1 MRDAPVVGVPVSV
14 TSDGRCSSWSPSL
27 DRPVNSG
34 PNVVEIRRRLR
45 VMNSGDSIA
54 VAALSPKVVF
64 GVAKMGTGLSFVVD
78 DGEDRDEVDAFVTME
93 RPGTLRRLLSCR
105 SREPGRVAC
114 ELEPEAIA
122 PSTVSD
128 LDSKDDPEPSESPSR
143 DGVMEGT
150 GTL

>member
-1 MRDAPVVGVPVSV
+1 MSI
-14 TSDGRCSSWSPSL
+14 SNDGRGNSLSPSL

-34 PNVVEIRRRLR
+34 PNVVEMRRRLR
-45 VMNSGDSIA
+45 VMNSGDSIPA
-54 VAALSPKVVF
+54 AALSPTVVL
-64 GVAKMGTGLSFVVD
+64 GVVRAGTGLSLAVD
-78 DGEDRDEVDAFVTME
+78 VGEDRDEADAFVTMK

-105 SREPGRVAC
+105 SRELGRVAG

-122 PSTVSD
+122 PSMVSN
-128 LDSKDDPEPSESPSR
+128 LDSKDDPEPSESPRR